1 MDGKSSSASW
11 RKPITVGF
19 VLQNNALWK
28 VGSWVV
34 MLLLLLEQSYLAS
47 TINNTH
53 LQMCYTGIRLL
64 VQKPL
69 ENRSPK
75 QISALLWRFTN
86 DSSRVTR
93 HQRLRRVSSHHAIG
107 YPCKVN
113 PFRISRFVIWRRGKI
128 LNIVL
133 AYCNWIHLII
143 QMYIYIHGIYDIPV
157 CIYERIQSLSPN
169 PLVNDIHVC
178 SPWNQRNSLENAESA
193 HLYLIGSGI
202 QFNKMKSFPPWHCSD
217 LDWDWPRVFGIGRE
231 PRMYVLYT
239 TFLEYVGILHN
250 CQSRDIFFL
259 GMV

>member
-28 VGSWVV
+28 VGSCVV

-143 QMYIYIHGIYDIPV
+143 QMYIYIYTWHIWYSCMYIWTDPIPFPKPIGEWHPCLLSLKPTQLSGKCGICPPV
-157 CIYERIQSLSPN
+157 LDWIRHPIQQNEVVPTLALQRSWLGLASRLWDWKRTQNVRIIYNL
-169 PLVNDIHVC
+169 
-178 SPWNQRNSLENAESA
+178 
-193 HLYLIGSGI
+193 SGI
-202 QFNKMKSFPPWHCSD
+202 CRNTP
-217 LDWDWPRVFGIGRE
+217 
-231 PRMYVLYT
+231 
-239 TFLEYVGILHN
+239 
-250 CQSRDIFFL
+250 
-259 GMV
+259 

>member
-143 QMYIYIHGIYDIPV
+143 QMYIYIYMAYMIFLYVYMNGSNPFPQTHWWMTSMFALLETNATLWKMRNLPTCTWLDQASNSTKWSRSHPGIAAI
-157 CIYERIQSLSPN
+157 
-169 PLVNDIHVC
+169 
-178 SPWNQRNSLENAESA
+178 
-193 HLYLIGSGI
+193 LIGIGLASLGLEENPECTYYI
-202 QFNKMKSFPPWHCSD
+202 QPFWNM
-217 LDWDWPRVFGIGRE
+217 
-231 PRMYVLYT
+231 
-239 TFLEYVGILHN
+239 
-250 CQSRDIFFL
+250 
-259 GMV
+259 